1 VISVAASTTTAL
13 FTLAGALGG
22 VFLTGLIGIV
32 RTWID
37 HRHER
42 RIKELQV
49 ELETETSRKAD
60 RRQCYAD
67 FLTSTDKAYQLAA
80 DLYDRARH
88 GTSLDFRSETRE
100 VIADLMRQELTVALV
115 GTKDVR
121 RDANTYVQALRQLL
135 LDATE
140 GLWKDSTTESRHRL
154 YESMI
159 SDINPGD
166 RDKEVSRMD
175 SGATQT
181 LTAAQTTW
189 LVH

>member
-1 VISVAASTTTAL
+1 M
-13 FTLAGALGG
+13 
-22 VFLTGLIGIV
+22 
-32 RTWID
+32 RTWFD

-42 RIKELQV
+42 RMKELQV
-49 ELETETSRKAD
+49 GLEAEASRKAD

-80 DLYDRARH
+80 DLYSRARS

-140 GLWKDSTTESRHRL
+140 GLWKDSTIESRRRL
-154 YESMI
+154 FESMI
-159 SDINPGD
+159 SDINPGA
-166 RDKEVSRMD
+166 RDTQESRMD
-175 SGATQT
+175 SG
-181 LTAAQTTW
+181 TARAPISQPARTS
-189 LVH
+189 LPML